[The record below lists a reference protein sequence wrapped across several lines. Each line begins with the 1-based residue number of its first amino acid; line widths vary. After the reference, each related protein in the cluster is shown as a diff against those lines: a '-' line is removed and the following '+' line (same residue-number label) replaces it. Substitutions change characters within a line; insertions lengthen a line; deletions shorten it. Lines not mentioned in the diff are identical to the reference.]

1 MDYSYLFRRQHPEYQ
16 RNRQCWERCQQAYS
30 GGADYI
36 ARALIQHVSEI
47 DLEYAE
53 RLNRAYYFNYPR
65 KIARIITQYILA
77 SDPVRLNAD
86 AELVEDFSRNGLRV
100 NEIMRQFSTMLNVYG
115 AAWMLVEMPRFS
127 GSVDP
132 LRRRSEN
139 IRPYVVTLSPLAVV
153 DWAEGTDGKLDWA
166 LIEENF
172 FDNSNVYAP
181 PRTARRRRLWT
192 RNSWQLFEEENS
204 VVKLVDEGT
213 HDLGCLPL
221 IHVVEADGYGMH
233 CGHWFEDA
241 VRISDAI
248 LNNESE
254 AQMNVIKQM
263 FGLLVISE
271 NFARGSRPA
280 RISGNSGES
289 KFSHVLARSAA
300 VWESSEE
307 SGITRYISPNGVP
320 ANAIRNENS
329 QLKNE
334 LFDVVGLTITRETRE
349 IQSAES
355 KAWDHQQLCQFLLNR
370 VDMLE
375 QTELAAWQLMNKYD
389 PAVTIPHLAYNRDF
403 AIVDLRETVAGL
415 LELRNIE
422 AGNEYQKEIARTAA
436 GLLNRFQKTDPQ
448 VQQIIYNEIE
458 KLPNIETEKGAEQ

>member
-1 MDYSYLFRRQHPEYQ
+1 
-16 RNRQCWERCQQAYS
+16 
-30 GGADYI
+30 
-36 ARALIQHVSEI
+36 
-47 DLEYAE
+47 
-53 RLNRAYYFNYPR
+53 
-65 KIARIITQYILA
+65 
-77 SDPVRLNAD
+77 
-86 AELVEDFSRNGLRV
+86 
-100 NEIMRQFSTMLNVYG
+100 
-115 AAWMLVEMPRFS
+115 
-127 GSVDP
+127 
-132 LRRRSEN
+132 
-139 IRPYVVTLSPLAVV
+139 
-153 DWAEGTDGKLDWA
+153 
-166 LIEENF
+166 
-172 FDNSNVYAP
+172 
-181 PRTARRRRLWT
+181 
-192 RNSWQLFEEENS
+192 
-204 VVKLVDEGT
+204 
-213 HDLGCLPL
+213 
-221 IHVVEADGYGMH
+221 
-233 CGHWFEDA
+233 
-241 VRISDAI
+241 
-248 LNNESE
+248 
-254 AQMNVIKQM
+254 MNVIKQM